1 MDRGTPSP
9 TVGAVSRFGPFA
21 LDSGR
26 AELTRDGVTIG
37 LRPKTY
43 ALLTHF
49 AAHPGVVLAKADLL
63 AAVWPG
69 VVVNEE
75 SLSQCVRELRAA
87 LGDEGAALIK
97 TVPRRGYM
105 LDAPVHAASAQAHPG
120 APPGEPRWPRDARS
134 VR

>member
-1 MDRGTPSP
+1 LGVGCKLLEERPSKLRRNLVEASPQVAIDRGTPSP
-9 TVGAVSRFGPFA
+9 TLGAVSRFGPFA
-21 LDSGR
+21 VDASR

-75 SLSQCVRELRAA
+75 SLSQCARGPQAA
-87 LGDEGAALIK
+87 
-97 TVPRRGYM
+97 P
-105 LDAPVHAASAQAHPG
+105 AQTG
-120 APPGEPRWPRDARS
+120 
-134 VR
+134 